1 MKWIIIMGD
10 FTAWCISE
18 HIDEPQLRAFINRM
32 YISPRMM
39 MTIIEARELAWREYL
54 VSYYLDK
61 GVLWA
66 MINQIGE

>member
-1 MKWIIIMGD
+1 MSE
-10 FTAWCISE
+10 FTAWCISQ
-18 HIDEPQLRAFINRM
+18 HIDEQPFKAFIKRV
-32 YISPRMM
+32 YRSSHWMM
-39 MTIIEARELAWREYL
+39 NNERARELAWREYL